1 MHATRDDASGES
13 MGTSRQRGSRV
24 TLADVARLAGVSST
38 TASFVLT
45 GRDMGISPPTADRVV
60 AAARDLGYDYATR
73 RRGGRGPRMPVIGFV
88 TDAVASD
95 HYGGEMIRGA
105 IQAAAE
111 HGHGIVTV
119 DTHGPRRLE
128 DDLVRG
134 LIDRGVDRFVYAAL
148 STRVT
153 RLPEALLD
161 QATVLVN
168 CEDPRSIAT
177 AIVPD
182 ESYAGAL
189 AATTLLDAGHTARI
203 WLVGETGRGPY
214 AGRERRKAVVAT
226 LTAAGLA
233 LANQVQCSW
242 WPPDAHAEF
251 GEALAASADG
261 QRPTAVI
268 AMNDRIA
275 MGVYQAAADLR
286 LRIPRDLSVV
296 SFDNS
301 ELSWWLS
308 PGLTSIGLPYF
319 EMGRRSVEV
328 LLGAST
334 SETVERL
341 PMPLHKRESVTG
353 PRRRR

>member
-1 MHATRDDASGES
+1 
-13 MGTSRQRGSRV
+13 
-24 TLADVARLAGVSST
+24 
-38 TASFVLT
+38 
-45 GRDMGISPPTADRVV
+45 
-60 AAARDLGYDYATR
+60 
-73 RRGGRGPRMPVIGFV
+73 MPVIGFV
-88 TDAVASD
+88 TDTVASD

-105 IQAAAE
+105 IQAAGQR
-111 HGHGIVTV
+111 GHGIVTV
-119 DTHGPRRLE
+119 ETEGRPQRE
-128 DDLVRG
+128 DHLVQG
-134 LIDRGVDRFVYAAL
+134 LIDRGVDLFVYAAL
-148 STRVT
+148 STRVIH
-153 RLPEALLD
+153 LPDALLD
-161 QATVLVN
+161 RVTVLVN

-182 ESYAGAL
+182 EAYAGTL
-189 AATTLLDAGHTARI
+189 AARILLDAGHTDRI

-226 LTAAGLA
+226 LTAAGVA
-233 LANQVQCSW
+233 LANHVHCSW
-242 WPPDAHAEF
+242 WPPQAHAEF
-251 GEALAASADG
+251 GEALASSADG

-268 AMNDRIA
+268 GMNDRIA

-308 PGLTSIGLPYF
+308 PGLTSIGVPYL

-334 SETVERL
+334 TEAVEHL
-341 PMPLHKRESVTG
+341 SMPLHERGSVG
-353 PRRRR
+353 RPRRRR

>member
-1 MHATRDDASGES
+1 
-13 MGTSRQRGSRV
+13 
-24 TLADVARLAGVSST
+24 
-38 TASFVLT
+38 
-45 GRDMGISPPTADRVV
+45 MGISPGTADRVV
-60 AAARDLGYDYATR
+60 EAARVLGYDYATR
-73 RRGGRGPRMPVIGFV
+73 RRGERGPRMPVIGFV

-105 IQAAAE
+105 IQAAGE
-111 HGHGIVTV
+111 RGHGLITA
-119 DTHGPRRLE
+119 DSQGRRRLE
-128 DDLVRG
+128 DDLVQG
-134 LIDRGVDRFVYAAL
+134 LIDRGVDRFLYAAL
-148 STRVT
+148 ATRVIHI
-153 RLPEALLD
+153 PDALLD
-161 QATVLVN
+161 RVTVLVN

-177 AIVPD
+177 AVVPD
-182 ESYAGAL
+182 EAYAGTL
-189 AATTLLDAGHTARI
+189 AAQTLLDAGHTDRI

-226 LTAAGLA
+226 LTAAGFA
-233 LANQVQCSW
+233 LANQVHCSW
-242 WPPDAHAEF
+242 WPPEAHADF
-251 GEALAASADG
+251 GEALVAGSEG
-261 QRPTAVI
+261 QRPTAVV

-308 PGLTSIGLPYF
+308 PGLTSVGLPYF

-334 SETVERL
+334 TETVERL
-341 PMPLHKRESVTG
+341 PTPLHQRSSVAR